1 MSITEPGTDT
11 GRLTVRYLADSGHVE
26 LGCTRSGETVLISTA
41 DIDQMLTAVNEFV
54 STRPC
59 CVIS

>member
-1 MSITEPGTDT
+1 MSVTESASDT
-11 GRLTVRYLADSGHVE
+11 GRLTVRYLADSGHIE

-41 DIDQMLTAVNEFV
+41 DIGEMLTAVNEFV

>member
-1 MSITEPGTDT
+1 MSITEHAADT
-11 GRLTVRYLADSGHVE
+11 GRLTVRYIADSGQVE

-41 DIDQMLTAVNEFV
+41 DIGEMMTAVNEFI